1 MSLISEIHKHASA
14 DLGRLSG
21 LLGNGPGGNGH
32 GIGPQLG
39 NAFSNTMK
47 GLTSNLF
54 HQQFPGVNFGNG
66 PRPGQGGAPAA
77 DARPTLPTPPG
88 GPPIPAPPPLPAP
101 PGGQPA
107 HNGWNGGHPHGGHP
121 AGPNIPTP
129 GGIPAGPGLGGG
141 LPGPA
146 RPDGGHA
153 PHLPSPGGPTSA
165 PGQTGLLPALG
176 NLLGNAANAVRQL
189 LSPGT
194 AAPPAFQP
202 GPPGSTPV
210 APPQTLPTQLAS
222 AANQVVRTLTNAVP
236 QAPVAAPPGTTTNTA
251 ALPTA
256 VPGQAAATQA
266 ALAQQAAVPTSQQ
279 TLAQQASMP
288 QTASA
293 PPSTAPAAPQTAS
306 TPLPVP
312 AQALPAQPQRAETA
326 FAPPGNPA
334 ADRSA
339 VPQQAAPPTQPAI
352 ANAPAGTTLAAV
364 PAAVMAA
371 QAPATQQVAGNT
383 QIAGNPQAT
392 APAAGERGGP
402 SRVDLVATGV
412 YTADGPGLRRRNRL
426 KVGPADIGQWMVA
439 LAQGRRLL
447 MRPHDD
453 LPAEIARAMQWL
465 FWTLALVAYGCL
477 GLVLVSVLL
486 SMGEMP
492 AAPAMRRWSSELA
505 FAGLAAACGAWWLA
519 RRLNAPARGSTGPV
533 RR

>member
-66 PRPGQGGAPAA
+66 PRPTQGGAPAA

-88 GPPIPAPPPLPAP
+88 GPTLPAP
-101 PGGQPA
+101 QLPALPGSQPA
-107 HNGWNGGHPHGGHP
+107 HGGNGAHSHGGHP

-153 PHLPSPGGPTSA
+153 PHLPSPGGPTST

-194 AAPPAFQP
+194 ALPPAFQS
-202 GPPGSTPV
+202 GPPGGGPV
-210 APPQTLPTQLAS
+210 ATPQTLPTQLAS
-222 AANQVVRTLTNAVP
+222 TANQVVRALTNAVP
-236 QAPVAAPPGTTTNTA
+236 QTPATAPPGTATNTV
-251 ALPTA
+251 ALPA
-256 VPGQAAATQA
+256 AAPGQTAATPA
-266 ALAQQAAVPTSQQ
+266 GVAQQPSATPQ
-279 TLAQQASMP
+279 TLAQQATMP
-288 QTASA
+288 QTAS
-293 PPSTAPAAPQTAS
+293 PPPTVPAAPAQAQATS

-312 AQALPAQPQRAETA
+312 PQAPPAQPQQAGTA
-326 FAPPGNPA
+326 PAPPGNPA
-334 ADRSA
+334 MDRSA

-364 PAAVMAA
+364 PAAVMAT

-412 YTADGPGLRRRNRL
+412 YTADGPGLRRRNRF

-519 RRLNAPARGSTGPV
+519 RRLNAPARGAAGPV